1 MSLTY
6 FINKFVCVFLGF
18 VFLLQSCAVYQKT
31 PASMAEAS
39 ATNHKVLI
47 IKTDGTKLKLKKVEQ
62 VDGMY
67 YGIIEDDKGI
77 KKIPLKPRDIKTIR
91 LLDKS
96 ASTFLSIGTVVIPIV
111 IIIIISAVDWGPG
124 NLGLGE

>member
-1 MSLTY
+1 
-6 FINKFVCVFLGF
+6 
-18 VFLLQSCAVYQKT
+18 
-31 PASMAEAS
+31 MAEAS

-47 IKTDGTKLKLKKVEQ
+47 IKTDGTKLKFKKIKQ

-67 YGIIEDDKGI
+67 YGITEDDRGSNKT
-77 KKIPLKPRDIKTIR
+77 LLTPRDIEVIR
-91 LLDKS
+91 VLDKS
-96 ASTFLSIGTVVIPIV
+96 ASTFLTIGTVVIPIV